1 MRYIFAVGDK
11 VIVSVSHGENWT
23 FAGQTGKVTEKLAPF
38 NADKYEVKL
47 DINGTTIQEF
57 GSNLRSIYAK

>member
-1 MRYIFAVGDK
+1 MRYIFAVGDI

-23 FAGQTGKVTEKLAPF
+23 CNGQTGEVTEKLAPF

-47 DINGTTIQEF
+47 DINGTTIKEC
-57 GSNLRSIYAK
+57 GSNLRSYYAK